1 MNAKITL
8 IPVGAVGPQITRPLA
23 VPGMSR
29 LPEDVAGWSGHLL
42 STEAMGQTREVNIE
56 GGWAAKRMALIV
68 DVSEEQYGRTIT
80 TSAYGYTGELFH
92 KDLSIIDPEVRV
104 TFNRLVTTVTGKW
117 STVEGVHTATHVV
130 NDLHLLTKPQGE
142 AFTLRPEDVLGR
154 IEVERVTSNTI
165 SNTPYLDMRA
175 SFGSIIAGVP
185 VVLEHP
191 ATYLN
196 TLGDALKA
204 AHGDNI
210 LGGLDDSDQVFSD
223 ARMRLCT
230 SVNAS
235 NDFIKALLE
244 QTNWRHEGTVS
255 YGELLTLF
263 GPDVTTVDLV
273 KANAL
278 QVEHP
283 TSDAPEVTGDLES
296 ATGAIAML
304 ITRAVS
310 GIMGRQGVESVYLES
325 HTVDGGAI
333 FSEKETFADGPQVDW
348 EMDGDVEELPGFVD
362 EVNLAIRGIAK
373 ANGLV
378 SLTMSIDISLA
389 TIATVY
395 LSVNDEETQ
404 KFVFPMYA
412 SALTSNLITDS
423 IRELDDLARFTE
435 MFYTELTT
443 VRMKPIELE

>member
-1 MNAKITL
+1 MKARITL
-8 IPVGAVGPQITRPLA
+8 IPVGAVDQQITRPLA

-29 LPEDVAGWSGHLL
+29 LPEDVAGWAELLL
-42 STEAMGQTREVNIE
+42 STEAMGQSREVGIE
-56 GGWAAKRMALIV
+56 GGWAANRMALIV
-68 DVSEEQYGRTIT
+68 DVSEERYGRTINT
-80 TSAYGYTGELFH
+80 RAYGYTGELFH
-92 KDLSIIDPEVRV
+92 KDLSIIDQEVRV

-117 STVEGVHTATHVV
+117 STVEGVQTATHVA
-130 NDLHLLTKPQGE
+130 NDLHLLTKPKGE

-154 IEVERVTSNTI
+154 IEVERITQHTVG
-165 SNTPYLDMRA
+165 NTPYLDMRA
-175 SFGSIIAGVP
+175 SFGSTIAGVP
-185 VVLEHP
+185 VVFEHP

-204 AHGDNI
+204 SYGDNI
-210 LGGLDDSDQVFSD
+210 GDGFDDEDRVFSD

-230 SVNAS
+230 SVNSS
-235 NDFIKALLE
+235 NDFIQTLLE
-244 QTNWRHEGTVS
+244 QTNWPHEGTIS

-263 GPDVTTVDLV
+263 GPDVTTTDLV
-273 KANAL
+273 KCHAI

-283 TSDAPEVTGDLES
+283 ASEAAYVTGDLES
-296 ATGAIAML
+296 AAGAIAML

-310 GIMGRQGVESVYLES
+310 GSMGRQGVESVYLES
-325 HTVDGGAI
+325 KAVEGDVI
-333 FSEKETFADGPQVDW
+333 FAEKETFADGPEVDW
-348 EMDGDVEELPGFVD
+348 ETVGDVEELPGFVD
-362 EVNLAIRGIAK
+362 EVNAAIKGIAK
-373 ANGLV
+373 ANHLG
-378 SLTMSIDISLA
+378 SLKVSIDISLA
-389 TIATVY
+389 TVATVY
-395 LSVNDEETQ
+395 LSVNEEETQ